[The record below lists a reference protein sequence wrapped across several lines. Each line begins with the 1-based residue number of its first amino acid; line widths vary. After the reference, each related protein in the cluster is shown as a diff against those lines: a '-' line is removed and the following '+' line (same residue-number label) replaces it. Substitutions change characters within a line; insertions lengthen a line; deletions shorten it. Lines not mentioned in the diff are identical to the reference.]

1 MLERQEH
8 ERYMREAIA
17 EALLANQNSVY
28 PNPRVGAVIVENG
41 TISAR
46 ARYERDGGMHAERK
60 VLAALE
66 RAPLPEAI
74 MYVTM
79 EPCSTHGRTGA
90 CTDAIIASG
99 LHKVVVGALDPTSGH
114 RGRGIDILRR
124 AGVEVISEFLLEEC
138 TALNPG
144 YSGRE
149 TSRQGDVCKGK
160 H

>member
-1 MLERQEH
+1 MLEGQEH
-8 ERYMREAIA
+8 EMYMREAIG
-17 EALLANQNSVY
+17 EALLADQNNVY

-41 TISAR
+41 AIAAR
-46 ARYERDGGMHAERK
+46 ARFECDGGMHAERK
-60 VLAALE
+60 ALAALE

-99 LHKVVVGALDPTSGH
+99 LRKVVVGALDPTLGH
-114 RGRGIDILRR
+114 RGRGIDILRK

-138 TALNPG
+138 AALNPG
-144 YSGRE
+144 YSGRV
-149 TSRQGDVCKGK
+149 TSRQGDSKKG
-160 H
+160 

>member
-1 MLERQEH
+1 M
-8 ERYMREAIA
+8 YMREAIG
-17 EALLANQNSVY
+17 EALLADQNNVY

-41 TISAR
+41 AIAAR
-46 ARYERDGGMHAERK
+46 ARFECDGGMHAERK
-60 VLAALE
+60 ALAALE

-99 LHKVVVGALDPTSGH
+99 LRKVVVGALDPTSGH
-114 RGRGIDILRR
+114 RGRGIDILRK
-124 AGVEVISEFLLEEC
+124 AGIEVVSEFLLEEC
-138 TALNPG
+138 AALNLG

-149 TSRQGDVCKGK
+149 TSRQEDSKKG
-160 H
+160 